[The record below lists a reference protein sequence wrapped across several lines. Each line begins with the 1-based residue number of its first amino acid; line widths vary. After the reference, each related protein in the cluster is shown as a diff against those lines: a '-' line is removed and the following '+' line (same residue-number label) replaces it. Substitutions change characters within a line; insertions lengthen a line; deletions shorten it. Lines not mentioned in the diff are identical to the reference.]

1 MPQENWIASR
11 KFKQIYSLRCLPFSG
26 AEINAVQKEFKEE
39 VLDEYTEVKTVVKVN
54 VSKIALY
61 YQGYKR

>member
-1 MPQENWIASR
+1 MLFRRNS
-11 KFKQIYSLRCLPFSG
+11 
-26 AEINAVQKEFKEE
+26 KEE
-39 VLDEYTEVKTVVKVN
+39 VLDEYAEVKTMVKVN